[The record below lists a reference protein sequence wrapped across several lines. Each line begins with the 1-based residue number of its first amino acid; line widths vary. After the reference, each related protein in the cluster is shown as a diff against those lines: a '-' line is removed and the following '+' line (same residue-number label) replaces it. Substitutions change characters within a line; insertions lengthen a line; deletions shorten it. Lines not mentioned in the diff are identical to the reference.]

1 MWDAAI
7 GTQAKSYTLAK
18 MYLSIAIVKCRI
30 KAILETTESMAK
42 ILAKMT
48 KIQVKQERNLTTT
61 TV

>member
-1 MWDAAI
+1 MMWNTAI

-18 MYLSIAIVKCRI
+18 MSIAIAECRI
-30 KAILETTESMAK
+30 KAILETTESTVK